1 MVMKQIKMKQI
12 INVLLFVVL
21 VHVNI
26 DSVYSQEVT
35 INEINYALNIDQAT
49 VLSSS
54 LKDDIEIVIPSK
66 INYGGKDYMVTAIG
80 KEAFYGFEKL
90 INVSLPESVISIGDN
105 AFSRCNSLERINFPQ
120 ALNIIGYRAF
130 FGCSNLKKVELS
142 DDMDE
147 IDNRAFEDCT
157 SLENIK
163 MPQTL
168 NTLGEGT
175 FSGCS
180 NLKHIV
186 LPNNLQVIQER
197 TFQCCRAL
205 QSVDMP
211 QTLKQIKHQ
220 AFISCENLEWVHI
233 PASVDVLEYA
243 FPQCNK
249 ITNVVIESSNLDISH
264 AYNYWFGSQVLHYTL
279 NMKELRNKIYSD
291 CKTIS
296 IGRNCT
302 LIDAD
307 VLNNLTLDT
316 LYLSRN
322 IKSIG
327 SQDDFS
333 AKYITYEGSI
343 EQWKKISNSSGI
355 IPNDFFF
362 GRIKPNDSFEKD
374 GIYYCAIDTALS
386 TASIIKGKKNY
397 AGKLY
402 IPKEVSIG
410 EQKFRIIKIADNTF
424 KDCKDIDS
432 IFYEGNRVEWEK
444 MIIGKNNDMLNKI
457 HIVYNYKQQGIENVS
472 KSNLLYIDNCEFKKG
487 ENRKLAI
494 KLMNI
499 KPITGLQF
507 ELKLPSGF
515 SLSVNENNLY
525 KGEIDAERSS
535 NLKHD
540 IFEISKLQSENYL
553 VICGSTSNETFMGN
567 EGTVISLYIDMDENV
582 TDGDYTFAFKNITLA
597 CDNGEIFRSNEFNVP
612 VVVRSYIRGDVNN
625 DQDVNIGDIS
635 CIANIVLGCIAES
648 YNLNAADVNLDGEI
662 NVGDVAYT
670 AEYIINGLFPNTAIM
685 KSPYMLSNN
694 TPRLSASDFE
704 MQTSNEYESTIS
716 LISNGNIT
724 AFQFDLELPKGLCI
738 KQEFEKECI
747 MQDIHISDSHILGW
761 AEQKSK
767 DLRFVGYSLSNMV
780 FDKGTENLMSIKF
793 VADEN
798 MRSGVYPIILK
809 NIIFATKKQTIK
821 LHNQIV
827 NVFVNQATGV
837 KKIVNDTINEDVFN
851 IQGVKLQDRQRGIN
865 IINGKKVLI
874 K

>member
-1 MVMKQIKMKQI
+1 MKQIKMKQI

>member
-1 MVMKQIKMKQI
+1 MKQIKVKQI

-54 LKDDIEIVIPSK
+54 LKDDIDIVIPSK

-80 KEAFYGFEKL
+80 NEAFNGFEKL
-90 INVSLPESVISIGDN
+90 INVSLPESVISIGN
-105 AFSRCNSLERINFPQ
+105 YAFSCCNSLERINFPQ
-120 ALNIIGYRAF
+120 ALNIIGYGAF

-168 NTLGEGT
+168 NILGEGT

-249 ITNVVIESSNLDISH
+249 ITKVVIESSNLDISH

-355 IPNDFFF
+355 IPNEFFF

-567 EGTVISLYIDMDENV
+567 EGTVISLYIDMNENV

-597 CDNGEIFRSNEFNVP
+597 CDNGEIFRSNDFNVP

-670 AEYIINGLFPNTAIM
+670 AEYIINGSFPNTAIM

-716 LISNGNIT
+716 LVSNGNIT